1 MKMNVTDTVKQ
12 ACGHWPR
19 ILPALGMKV
28 IKNRHQACPVCGG
41 ADRFR
46 FDDKEGRGTWFCNQC
61 GAGDGLKLVE
71 KVFGISAPE
80 AARKVNA
87 VTGHLPPVAPEVIAA
102 ADAGTEA
109 DRKAA
114 AALAVRLLEK
124 TRPATGN
131 AYLTRKGFAGR
142 ECLTLTTSHKTGGV
156 AYRAGDVVVPLYDGT
171 GALVN
176 LQLINAEG
184 LKRTLKGGQVKGA
197 CHLIDGQ
204 KQAGKR
210 LWIAEGYATALSV
223 HHLTGETVMVALSS
237 VNLLSLA
244 SLARSKHPACQIIL
258 AADRDLNGTGQTKA
272 AAAAAAC
279 EGVVALPPVFG
290 DWNDAMMLKGE
301 DATRKAIYAAI
312 RPAAQ
317 SPFDTMSEA
326 EFTAMSASDK
336 AMRVHEHYGEA
347 LAVDANGQLLSRY
360 ENGIWKVITPSDFA
374 RDVAGLFQR
383 LRAPFSSGRIASV
396 VETLK
401 LIIPQQD
408 APARRLI
415 GFRNGVLDTSSGIFS
430 PHSKSHWLRT
440 LCDVD
445 FTPPVEGETLE
456 THAPNFWRWLDRA
469 ASGNPTKRNVILAAL
484 FMVLANRYD
493 WQLFLEVTG
502 PGGSGKSILAEI
514 ATMLAGEDNA
524 TSADIDTLEDPRKRA
539 SLIGFSLIRLPDQEK
554 WSGDG
559 AGLKAI
565 TGGDAVSVDPK
576 YQNPYS
582 THIPAVILAVNNN
595 PMRFTDR
602 SGGVSRRRVII
613 HFPEQIAPEERDPQ
627 LRDKIAREL
636 AVIVRQLMQQ
646 FSDPMSARALLQSQQ
661 NSDEAL
667 SIKRDADPTF
677 DFCGYL
683 EALPEPDGMY
693 MGNANIIPRQPR
705 LYLYHAYL
713 VYMEAHGY
721 RNALSLTMFG
731 KGLSAM
737 LKEYGLNYEK
747 RRTNQGM
754 QTNLALREE
763 SNADWLPKC
772 DEPTAT

>member
-1 MKMNVTDTVKQ
+1 
-12 ACGHWPR
+12 
-19 ILPALGMKV
+19 
-28 IKNRHQACPVCGG
+28 
-41 ADRFR
+41 
-46 FDDKEGRGTWFCNQC
+46 
-61 GAGDGLKLVE
+61 E
-71 KVFGISAPE
+71 KVFGVTPSE
-80 AARKVNA
+80 AAGKVNA
-87 VTGHLPPVAPEVIAA
+87 VTGNLSPVAPEVIAA
-102 ADAGTEA
+102 AETETNA
-109 DRKAA
+109 DRQAA
-114 AALAVRLLEK
+114 AALAVRLMEK

-131 AYLTRKGFAGR
+131 AYLTRKGFPGR
-142 ECLTLTTSHKTGGV
+142 ECLTLTTTHKTGGV
-156 AYRAGDVVVPLYDGT
+156 TFRAGDVVVPLYDNT

-176 LQLINAEG
+176 LQLINADG

-197 CHLIDGQ
+197 CNIIEEQ

-210 LWIAEGYATALSV
+210 LWIAEGYATALTV

-244 SLARSKHPACQIIL
+244 SLARQKHPACQIVL
-258 AADRDLNGTGQTKA
+258 AADRDLNGDGQTKA
-272 AAAAAAC
+272 AAAAEVC
-279 EGVVALPPVFG
+279 EGIVALPPLFG
-290 DWNDAMMLKGE
+290 DWNDAFMQKGE
-301 DATRKAIYAAI
+301 EATRKAIYDVV
-312 RPAAQ
+312 RPPAQ

-336 AMRVHEHYGEA
+336 ALRVHEHYGEA

-360 ENGIWKVITPSDFA
+360 ENGIWKNIPAATFS
-374 RDVAGLFQR
+374 RNVADLFQR
-383 LRAPFSSGRIASV
+383 LRAPFSSGKIASV

-408 APARRLI
+408 TPARRLI
-415 GFRNGVLDTSSGIFS
+415 GFRNGVLDTQSGLFS

-469 ASGNPTKRNVILAAL
+469 AGKSPQKRDVILAAL

-514 ATMLAGEDNA
+514 ATLLAGEDNA

-636 AVIVRQLMQQ
+636 AVIVRQLMQK
-646 FSDPMSARALLQSQQ
+646 FSDPMTARTLLQSQQ

-683 EALPEPDGMY
+683 EMLPQTNGMF
-693 MGNANIIPRQPR
+693 MGNASIIPRNYR
-705 LYLYHAYL
+705 KYLYHAYL
-713 VYMEAHGY
+713 AYMEANGY
-721 RNALSLTMFG
+721 RNVLSLKMFG
-731 KGLSAM
+731 LGLPMM

-747 RRTNQGM
+747 RHTKQGI
-754 QTNLALREE
+754 QTNLSLKEE
-763 SNADWLPKC
+763 SYGDWLPKC

>member
-1 MKMNVTDTVKQ
+1 MKMNVTETVKQ

-19 ILPALGMKV
+19 ILPALGVKV
-28 IKNRHQACPVCGG
+28 IKNRHQSCPVCGG
-41 ADRFR
+41 SDRFR

-71 KVFGISAPE
+71 KVFGVTPSE
-80 AARKVNA
+80 AAGKVNA
-87 VTGHLPPVAPEVIAA
+87 VTGNLPPVAPEVIAA
-102 ADAGTEA
+102 AEA
-109 DRKAA
+109 ETDTDRKAA
-114 AALAVRLLEK
+114 AALAVRLMEK

-131 AYLTRKGFAGR
+131 SYLTRKGFPAQ
-142 ECLTLTTSHKTGGV
+142 ECLTLTAMHKTGGV
-156 AYRAGDVVVPLYDGT
+156 TFRAGDVVVPLHDDT
-171 GALVN
+171 GVVVN
-176 LQLINAEG
+176 LQLINSDG

-197 CHLIDGQ
+197 YHVIEGK

-210 LWIAEGYATALSV
+210 LWIAEGYATALTV

-244 SLARSKHPACQIIL
+244 SLARQKYPACQIVL
-258 AADRDLNGTGQTKA
+258 AADRDLNGDGQSKA
-272 AAAAAAC
+272 AAAADAC
-279 EGVVALPPVFG
+279 EGIVALPPVFG
-290 DWNDAMMLKGE
+290 DWNDAFMQKGE
-301 DATRKAIYAAI
+301 EATRKAIYDAI
-312 RPAAQ
+312 RPPAQ

-336 AMRVHEHYGEA
+336 ALRVHEHYGEA

-360 ENGIWKVITPSDFA
+360 ENGIWKNIPAATFS
-374 RDVAGLFQR
+374 RNVADLFQR
-383 LRAPFSSGRIASV
+383 LRAPFSSGKIASV

-408 APARRLI
+408 TSARRLI
-415 GFRNGVLDTSSGIFS
+415 GFRNGVLDTQSGLFS

-469 ASGNPTKRNVILAAL
+469 AGKSPQKRDVILAAL

-514 ATMLAGEDNA
+514 ATLLAGEDNA

-636 AVIVRQLMQQ
+636 AVIVRQLMQK
-646 FSDPMSARALLQSQQ
+646 FSDPMTARALLQSQQ

-683 EALPEPDGMY
+683 EMLPQTNGMF
-693 MGNANIIPRQPR
+693 MGNASIIPRNYR
-705 LYLYHAYL
+705 KYLYHAYL
-713 VYMEAHGY
+713 AYMEANGY
-721 RNALSLTMFG
+721 RNVLSLKMFG
-731 KGLSAM
+731 LGLPMM

-747 RRTNQGM
+747 RHTKQGI
-754 QTNLALREE
+754 QTNLSLKEE
-763 SNADWLPKC
+763 SYGDWLPKC
-772 DEPTAT
+772 DDPAAI